1 VPTFLRATVLG
12 VLSGLAFVVGP
23 TTLGAAPQEPIAIAP
38 VSLGRIRDKLQET
51 PARALSLDLRWP
63 QPVTTF
69 KTSVDQRVFVPSLQE
84 QLRKDFG
91 LTLLQRQSADWASR
105 CCGLSL
111 NQLAAQ
117 VVRSVNKARQQR
129 TLRKTREQIARE
141 LAELDAARKNDPRE
155 SK

>member
-1 VPTFLRATVLG
+1 
-12 VLSGLAFVVGP
+12 
-23 TTLGAAPQEPIAIAP
+23 
-38 VSLGRIRDKLQET
+38 
-51 PARALSLDLRWP
+51 
-63 QPVTTF
+63 VTTF